1 MVINGYRH
9 TDSRI
14 RSWQV
19 SFISQVSIDAN
30 ILPLRRLYANGRMET
45 VSNRKRIDV
54 KHCVLIYRQFAMWI
68 GTGLWHDSLAVS
80 PRV

>member
-1 MVINGYRH
+1 MVTIAYRH
-9 TDSRI
+9 THSRI

-30 ILPLRRLYANGRMET
+30 ILPIRRFHPNRLPET
-45 VSNRKRIDV
+45 VTEGKRIDV
-54 KHCVLIYRQFAMWI
+54 KHCVLIYRQFAMYI
-68 GTGLWHDSLAVS
+68 GTGLLHDSLAVS